1 MKQYI
6 NNIILLSLYG
16 LFDLLICFFFLC
28 INGSIITYFCFL
40 ISYLLLLGIIL
51 LRTKG
56 IRREKY
62 NSVKKLGES
71 YLLDFIFFIMII
83 LLYLLIESFLKSK
96 VLLYAELI
104 IIVSSYLAKNVF
116 FTSPGFLI
124 TKIRNTSSIKA
135 LLRNVYYLILLCSLL
150 LFQKMLFIACVGGI
164 VISVDFM
171 HYLIKGRFLI
181 DTILGIQYELKCKT
195 CHK

>member
-1 MKQYI
+1 MI
-6 NNIILLSLYG
+6 LSCNIILLSLYG

-96 VLLYAELI
+96 VLLYAGLI

-135 LLRNVYYLILLCSLL
+135 LLRNVYYLILLSLL
-150 LFQKMLFIACVGGI
+150 L
-164 VISVDFM
+164 
-171 HYLIKGRFLI
+171 
-181 DTILGIQYELKCKT
+181 ILP
-195 CHK
+195 